1 MNLSV
6 QIFASLVLSVVVG
19 LVLGDGA
26 IGPVKAW
33 IAPVGTMFI
42 NLIKMMIVP
51 VVLCS
56 LVVGMTSM
64 GDLKKLG
71 RIGMKTVGFYMVTTA
86 IAIVIGFA
94 VASVVQP
101 GIGMA
106 LPGEAAPK
114 VKEAPTIMQRGYPS
128 CHYIFSFS
136 WGRNYFRRRKPF
148 QAADQSF

>member
-1 MNLSV
+1 MGYGKETPDSVVPAGDVVYNVKIYCSIGGVKLNLSV

-64 GDLKKLG
+64 G
-71 RIGMKTVGFYMVTTA
+71 I
-86 IAIVIGFA
+86 
-94 VASVVQP
+94 
-101 GIGMA
+101 
-106 LPGEAAPK
+106 
-114 VKEAPTIMQRGYPS
+114 
-128 CHYIFSFS
+128 
-136 WGRNYFRRRKPF
+136 
-148 QAADQSF
+148 